1 MKIRDVVGGIL
12 VMAALSA
19 FLCTPL
25 FAQEDPSRGNAGKNA
40 GEEHTAT
47 QQNRTFLGVAVE
59 DVSPALASHL
69 SIPEG
74 EGLLVEHIAHD
85 SPAAKA
91 GIERHDV
98 LLRVGDQKLYSPEQL
113 VKLIRSQKPGEKCSI
128 ELMRQGKKENVDVT
142 LGERPMESAAEE
154 MPSEHL
160 RMHGMNHGM
169 ARAERRRSP
178 WERFDSMTI
187 QKTGKN
193 EFKATIAF
201 LDQQGK
207 VERHEFQGTPAQIHK
222 DIVKEKDVPR
232 SEREHLL
239 RALNL
244 SENTSF
250 PGLRF
255 VPGEGLVID
264 FGAMNPEE
272 EEQGQQTQE
281 GHQQQQQP
289 AGQEF

>member
-1 MKIRDVVGGIL
+1 MKIRDVAGGTL
-12 VMAALSA
+12 VMAAVSA

-25 FAQEDPSRGNAGKNA
+25 FAQEDPANSSAGK
-40 GEEHTAT
+40 E
-47 QQNRTFLGVAVE
+47 QQNKTFLGVAVE

-69 SIPEG
+69 SLPEG
-74 EGLLVEHIAHD
+74 EGLLVAHIAHD

-128 ELMRQGKKENVDVT
+128 ELMRQGKKENVEVT
-142 LGERPMESAAEE
+142 LGERPIESAAEE
-154 MPSEHL
+154 MPSGRL
-160 RMHGMNHGM
+160 RMRGLNHGT
-169 ARAERRRSP
+169 AQAERRRSP

-193 EFKATIAF
+193 QFKATIAF
-201 LDQQGK
+201 LDDQGK

-222 DIVKEKDVPR
+222 DIVQEKDVPR

-239 RALNL
+239 RALSP
-244 SENTSF
+244 SENQWF
-250 PGLRF
+250 PNLRI
-255 VPGEGLVID
+255 VPGEGLVLD

-272 EEQGQQTQE
+272 EEQAQQPQEGQQK
-281 GHQQQQQP
+281 QQQQQP